1 MREVWP
7 PKVGVKFLRGP
18 FLAISP
24 PTIAL
29 PGLSYGRLGCMI
41 LGILNYYINTANPSR
56 KKERERE
63 NLPLP
68 ASNPVCLQS
77 TGFGVTLVPHRF

>member
-63 NLPLP
+63 RICLFQLLIQ
-68 ASNPVCLQS
+68 SVCKAQALA
-77 TGFGVTLVPHRF
+77 

>member
-18 FLAISP
+18 FLPISP
-24 PTIAL
+24 PAIAL
-29 PGLSYGRLGCMI
+29 SGLSYGRLGCMI

-56 KKERERE
+56 KKRERARIC
-63 NLPLP
+63 LFQLLIQ
-68 ASNPVCLQS
+68 SVCKAQALA
-77 TGFGVTLVPHRF
+77 